1 MHVMVYVQKF
11 TAAVSLDSHRKQKK
25 RHSLPNLTVTSNED
39 TLLLED
45 SVDDHQRV
53 WNIGK

>member
-53 WNIGK
+53 